1 MTYEMLARFAQTG
14 GLVIFIVGFALVLLY
29 ALSPK
34 RTGEFAKAA
43 RAPLDEDPLR
53 DESSL
58 P

>member
-1 MTYEMLARFAQTG
+1 MLARFAQTG

-43 RAPLDEDPLR
+43 RAPLDEDPIR